1 MKTKVLLL
9 VVVVLIIAVFVGNRI
24 YGNKIAREID
34 ADLRAKMAK
43 NELPVNFEYSGI
55 KVNPLFSE
63 LTIADLSVSGFD
75 STVLFTSHTVDIDIP
90 YKEAL
95 RLAESTDFEEI
106 NSLKV
111 TFVKPLLKVGK
122 NNMLLGFNDL
132 TVDFDG
138 HLTKADLEQ
147 IQDQFPATK
156 QELKCSFSSMEL
168 QLPEQFLKMSPFSD
182 LQKQFT
188 QFDKGSYTVAYLP
201 GTNAL
206 NVTEVELKSSV
217 VSYSGNTTIH
227 YKGDGLKNFVPQS
240 TDTESDL
247 LFQPKDISWENEAGG
262 KGEFE
267 LKRLKMT
274 VNSTAN
280 MNSKTFPEGELKL
293 ELEKLKVK
301 IDNPNKSNRN
311 PMKFSLN
318 DFDVEKLNVNYRLNK
333 EKMTISDTGIES
345 SMLNATIFA
354 DVDMDTINVANSTIN
369 AAKVEIA
376 DLAPKLEEMLT
387 GFEQQMG
394 KELPREDGKIV
405 LELSGRLMR
414 PTIKGFEF

>member
-1 MKTKVLLL
+1 MKTKVLLPII
-9 VVVVLIIAVFVGNRI
+9 VVLIIAVWVGNRI

-34 ADLRAKMAK
+34 AELQAKMAK
-43 NELPVNFEYSGI
+43 NELPVNFEYSEI

-63 LTIADLSVSGFD
+63 LTIADLSVSGLD
-75 STVLFTSHTVDIDIP
+75 STVLFTSHAVDIDIP

-95 RLAESTDFEEI
+95 RLAESSDFEEI
-106 NSLKV
+106 NSLTV
-111 TFVKPLLKVGK
+111 SFGDPLFEVLR
-122 NNMLLGFNDL
+122 NNMSLGFDEL
-132 TVDFDG
+132 TIDFDG
-138 HLTKADLEQ
+138 HLTKADFEQ
-147 IQDQFPATK
+147 LQDQFPATK
-156 QELKCSFSSMEL
+156 QELKCSFSSLEL
-168 QLPEQFLKMSPFSD
+168 QLPEQFMKMSPFSD

-227 YKGDGLKNFVPQS
+227 YKGDGLKNVVAQS

-280 MNSKTFPEGELKL
+280 MNSKTFPEGEMKL

-301 IDNPNKSNRN
+301 IDNPNKSNNN

-318 DFDVEKLNVNYRLNK
+318 DFDVEKLNVNYRLDK
-333 EKMTISDTGIES
+333 GKMSISDTGIES
-345 SMLNATIFA
+345 SIMNATIFA